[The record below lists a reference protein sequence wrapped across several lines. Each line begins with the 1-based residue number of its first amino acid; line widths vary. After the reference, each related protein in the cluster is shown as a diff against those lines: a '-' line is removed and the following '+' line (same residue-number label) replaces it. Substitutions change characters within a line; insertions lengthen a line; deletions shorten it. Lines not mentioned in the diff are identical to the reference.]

1 MRTQP
6 KRRNSEKPRTFWRL
20 SSVLAVL
27 VTAVAVSVSMG
38 AARPSTSGAVTEMWG
53 AYGGGRLMA
62 VDPDGGYW
70 TTTWAGSVTPYGG
83 APSLGSP
90 ASIGIHLSRPVLGM
104 AATPTGHG
112 YWLVAS
118 DGGVFSFGDAAFY
131 GSTGAIHLNQPI
143 LGMAA
148 TPTGHGYWLV
158 ASDGGVFSFGDA
170 AFYGSTGS
178 IHLNQPIVGMAATP
192 TGHGYWLVASDGGI
206 FAFGDAAFYGSTGS
220 IHLNQPI
227 VGMAATPTGQG
238 YWLVASDGGI
248 FAFGDAAFYGSL
260 GGTGKTVLGLVIS
273 PSTPGYDLVESD
285 GTESAFTAPTQIGG
299 GTQGAQV
306 QIGGGTQG
314 ADCVP
319 TVQPTATVDS
329 SLDTLI
335 ANETGPGWLGGDST
349 YSTELPNGQESFVFS
364 DTLIGTA
371 QSSGLT
377 SPTGMVN
384 NSELVGAMPYLN
396 TDMGGTY
403 GSPRSLIPDTSSN
416 TNHWWVG
423 STYVENGMQLI
434 YVNEFAPGQF
444 GRFTGTSGIAV
455 LSLSGGEPSYS
466 SITSLPTDPD
476 TIWGNAVVQDASYT
490 YVYGSDV
497 DQSTGAFVGMKIT
510 RVPRG
515 QTLNVSDWTYW
526 NGMQWESGEANAL
539 PVNTGLELDGI
550 SAQAGGSG
558 YVAVSIPG
566 FGSTVDLSYACSPT
580 GPWSTPQALYSIPQ
594 IGEYQGEIA
603 YIPSFH
609 PELTGQGGL
618 VVSYNLNN
626 LTSGATLQNV
636 HLGQPQFLLLNN

>member
-1 MRTQP
+1 MRPHP

-20 SSVLAVL
+20 SSVLAIL

-38 AARPSTSGAVTEMWG
+38 AARPSTSGAVTDRWG
-53 AYGGGRLMA
+53 AYGGGQLMA

-90 ASIGIHLSRPVLGM
+90 ASFGIHPSRPVLGM

-131 GSTGAIHLNQPI
+131 GSTGA
-143 LGMAA
+143 
-148 TPTGHGYWLV
+148 
-158 ASDGGVFSFGDA
+158 
-170 AFYGSTGS
+170 
-178 IHLNQPIVGMAATP
+178 
-192 TGHGYWLVASDGGI
+192 
-206 FAFGDAAFYGSTGS
+206 

-260 GGTGKTVLGLVIS
+260 GGTGKTVLGFVIS

-299 GTQGAQV
+299 GTQGAQT

-335 ANETGPGWLGGDST
+335 ANETGPGWIGGDGA

-371 QSSGLT
+371 QSSGQT
-377 SPTGMVN
+377 SGFGMVN

-396 TDMGGTY
+396 TDIGGTY
-403 GSPRSLIPDTSSN
+403 GSPQSLIPDTSGGAN
-416 TNHWWVG
+416 VWWVA
-423 STYVENGMQLI
+423 STYVENGTQLI
-434 YVNEFAPGQF
+434 YVNQF
-444 GRFTGTSGIAV
+444 DDGRFTGTSGIAV
-455 LSLSGGEPSYS
+455 LSLSGGGMPSYS
-466 SITSLPTDPD
+466 SITLLPTDPD
-476 TIWGNAVVQDASYT
+476 TAWGTAVVQDASYT
-490 YVYGSDV
+490 YVYGEDYDPSSGV
-497 DQSTGAFVGMKIT
+497 LFGMKIA
-510 RVPRG
+510 RVLRG
-515 QTLNVSDWTYW
+515 QTLNVSD
-526 NGMQWESGEANAL
+526 
-539 PVNTGLELDGI
+539 
-550 SAQAGGSG
+550 
-558 YVAVSIPG
+558 
-566 FGSTVDLSYACSPT
+566 
-580 GPWSTPQALYSIPQ
+580 
-594 IGEYQGEIA
+594 
-603 YIPSFH
+603 
-609 PELTGQGGL
+609 
-618 VVSYNLNN
+618 
-626 LTSGATLQNV
+626 
-636 HLGQPQFLLLNN
+636 